1 VQAITKAKV
10 LVVEDDFMNKVL
22 VKEILSLEGYD
33 IIEAVNGREAVDMAS
48 KHRPDLILMDIHLP
62 EMDGVTATK
71 LIKADE
77 STKDIPVLALTASVM
92 KGEAEKY
99 LAQGFDGFL
108 PKPIEVRKLL
118 ESVETGLRDKKAEG

>member
-1 VQAITKAKV
+1 VQATNKAKV

>member
-1 VQAITKAKV
+1 VEVTNKAKV

-22 VKEILSLEGYD
+22 VREILSLKGYD
-33 IIEAVNGREAVDMAS
+33 IIEAVNGKEAVDMAS
-48 KHRPDLILMDIHLP
+48 KHRPDIILMDIHLP

-77 STKDIPVLALTASVM
+77 STKDIPVFALTASVM

-108 PKPIEVRKLL
+108 PKPIEARKLL
-118 ESVETGLRDKKAEG
+118 ESVETGLSGKKLED